1 MATQIKMCKLICKRC
16 TTFST
21 VWNFTNWEC
30 YPKKVS
36 FPLSS
41 GDVAIYRLV
50 MQYLGIGNT
59 KKCYHCQPVQLYIP
73 YIKFM
78 KSISGYI
85 VTFVC
90 RSEFFGLSSCCCVGY
105 RHKLV
110 LFWIILVRRI
120 RCPRLRAVRKIQ
132 INATLKRIFISKIWS
147 FKEITKPSTQYPPA
161 YNLLN

>member
-16 TTFST
+16 TIFST

-41 GDVAIYRLV
+41 GAIYRLI
-50 MQYLGIGNT
+50 MQYFGIGNT
-59 KKCYHCQPVQLYIP
+59 KKCYHCQPVQLYTI
-73 YIKFM
+73 YKIHEKHQT
-78 KSISGYI
+78 SGYI

-90 RSEFFGLSSCCCVGY
+90 RSEFFGFSSCCCVGY

-110 LFWIILVRRI
+110 LFWIVLVRRI

-147 FKEITKPSTQYPPA
+147 FKEIAKPSTQYPPA

>member
-1 MATQIKMCKLICKRC
+1 
-16 TTFST
+16 
-21 VWNFTNWEC
+21 
-30 YPKKVS
+30 
-36 FPLSS
+36 
-41 GDVAIYRLV
+41 
-50 MQYLGIGNT
+50 MQLFQLFGILQIGNVIL
-59 KKCYHCQPVQLYIP
+59 KRYHFHFHQVMLPFIDWLCNIWGLAIAKSANIVNQYNYIP

-90 RSEFFGLSSCCCVGY
+90 RSEFFGFSSCCCIGY

-110 LFWIILVRRI
+110 LFWIVLVRRI
-120 RCPRLRAVRKIQ
+120 RCPRLRAVRINQ

-147 FKEITKPSTQYPPA
+147 FKEIAKPSTQYPPA

>member
-16 TTFST
+16 TIFST

-36 FPLSS
+36 FLLSS

-73 YIKFM
+73 YNNYIKFM
-78 KSISGYI
+78 KSVSGYI

-90 RSEFFGLSSCCCVGY
+90 RSEFFGFSSCCCVGY

-110 LFWIILVRRI
+110 LFWTVLVRRI
-120 RCPRLRAVRKIQ
+120 RCPRLRAVRINQ
-132 INATLKRIFISKIWS
+132 INAT
-147 FKEITKPSTQYPPA
+147 
-161 YNLLN
+161 